1 MEIPI
6 WYKAVLS
13 VAEASDYADGL
24 SHAIIRAE
32 AYKSIEGRGGTFNA
46 YMSGNKVC
54 IPRIPFE
61 RWLEEQ
67 GRLHTKFS
75 PRQSREDRE
84 ELKEAPKR
92 TRSKNTM
99 FIIKKTI

>member
-6 WYKAVLS
+6 WCKAVLS

-32 AYKSIEGRGGTFNA
+32 AYKGIAGRGSFNA

-54 IPRIPFE
+54 IPRVPFE

-67 GRLHTKFS
+67 GRLHTVFS
-75 PRQSREDRE
+75 HKQSNAERE
-84 ELKEAPKR
+84 ELKEPTKR
-92 TRSKNTM
+92 ARSKNTV
-99 FIIKKTI
+99 FIMKRTI